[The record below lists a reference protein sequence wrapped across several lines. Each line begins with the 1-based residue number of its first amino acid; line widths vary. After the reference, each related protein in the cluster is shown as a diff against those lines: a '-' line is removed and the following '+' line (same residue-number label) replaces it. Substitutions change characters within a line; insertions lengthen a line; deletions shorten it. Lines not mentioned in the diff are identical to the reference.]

1 MKKIL
6 LIIFGT
12 LLCADAT
19 WLLAQDK
26 INLGIV
32 LPLIIGIFF
41 LICSCFSAPIQK
53 LLNRYPYIKVLYRVC
68 WNIFWVWLFSLFL
81 FFAYLHFNSHKNN
94 SIAQVQAIVVLGSGI
109 ENGQPSPTL
118 KARLDVAA
126 QVAVAQPQA
135 AVIMTGG
142 LGFNE
147 NITEAD
153 VMQRYI
159 RTYYPQVSNKIY
171 QEIHSTSTELNLI
184 NTKVILKQLDIP
196 LNAPIAIATSDF
208 HLPRA
213 QAIAA
218 HLGYSN
224 TYPISAPTPLYI
236 RYNAWLREYFAF
248 ISGWLL
254 NEY

>member
-6 LIIFGT
+6 LLVFGT
-12 LLCADAT
+12 LLCADAI

-32 LPLIIGIFF
+32 LPLIIGIIFI
-41 LICSCFSAPIQK
+41 ICGCFSAPIQK
-53 LLNRYPYIKVLYRVC
+53 LLNRYPHIKVLYRVC
-68 WNIFWVWLFSLFL
+68 WNIFWLWLFSLFL

-94 SIAQVQAIVVLGSGI
+94 SVAQVQAILVLGSGI

-118 KARLDVAA
+118 KARLDAAA
-126 QVAVAQPQA
+126 QVAGAQPQA

-147 NITEAD
+147 NTTEAD
-153 VMQRYI
+153 VMQRYM
-159 RTYYPQVSNKIY
+159 RTYHPQVSNKIY

-184 NTKVILKQLDIP
+184 NTKGILKQLDIP
-196 LNAPIAIATSDF
+196 LNAPIAITTSDF

-218 HLGYSN
+218 HIGYSN
-224 TYPISAPTPLYI
+224 IYPISAPTPLYI
-236 RYNAWLREYFAF
+236 RYNARLREYFAF